1 MVCILA
7 AFVLPEDYKDSG
19 VFNGNFHA
27 INRAFVLILCVG
39 VVTVCVRI
47 GNKIKDQL
55 AKGASKVVPD
65 PGTDKKKAPTDA
77 DKIGGMVNTVMKL
90 LVLVILYFIYDI
102 AISAGNFRHVEPP
115 FCEAKNVFVR
125 IPSFVQLF
133 ATAGVTYA
141 FPVKKPDKKTGKTG
155 MMGTSVKSST
165 SSTSP

>member
-1 MVCILA
+1 MVLVCILA

-77 DKIGGMVNTVMKL
+77 DKIGQMASGVKKVMVV
-90 LVLVILYFIYDI
+90 VILYLVYDI
-102 AISAGNFRHVEPP
+102 AISVGKYRHITPS

-125 IPSFVQLF
+125 LPTFVQFF
-133 ATAGVTYA
+133 AIASITYV
-141 FPVKKPDKKTGKTG
+141 FPLKKPEDAKYKAAMLKQT
-155 MMGTSVKSST
+155 VVSS
-165 SSTSP
+165 SQ